1 MRRILVVILLF
12 AFTPAVFAQHS
23 HSAPPP
29 KPAVLESGM
38 GNHHHPVSTTNAEA
52 QKFFDQGLTFVYAF
66 NHDEA
71 IKSFQRAAEL
81 DPQLAMAHWG
91 IALALGPNINLD
103 VDPER
108 EKAAWNA
115 AQKALELSRNAPE
128 HERAYINALVQ
139 RYSNDPGADL
149 KKLAVDY
156 KEAMGALVKRY
167 PDDLDLATLYAES
180 AMNLRPWK
188 LWTRDGTPAEGTEEI
203 VTVLESVLRRD
214 PDHVGANHYYI
225 HAVEASRNPER
236 AYASAERL
244 HTLVPAAGHLV
255 HMPAHIYMRTG
266 NYQGA
271 TAANARAAEV
281 DRAYIAKHGMSG
293 IYPMMYYNHNLH
305 FLASAA
311 AMEGRYA
318 EAREA
323 ATEVAKNADA
333 IAREMPML
341 QGPTQWP
348 ALMMVRFSR
357 WDEILKLPQPTVGS
371 QASALWHFARG
382 VAYAETGR
390 IREAEQEYKQL
401 AGHFAKIP
409 PDEAFMLNNGRAVI
423 GVAQAILEARL
434 AEARKENDRA
444 VALLRE
450 AIRRE
455 DSLSYDEPANWPN
468 PVRETLGGLLLRLG
482 RYDDAEAVFREEL
495 NINPRSGRSLF
506 GLMKTL
512 EAKKETAGA
521 NAIRGQ
527 FEKAWSRADAPLRVE
542 DL

>member
-1 MRRILVVILLF
+1 MRRIFVLILLS
-12 AFTPAVFAQHS
+12 AFSPALFAQHP

-29 KPAVLESGM
+29 RPAILESEM
-38 GNHHHPVSTTNAEA
+38 GSHHHPVSTANAEA

-71 IKSFQRAAEL
+71 IKSFQRAADL

-115 AQKALELSRNAPE
+115 AQKALALSKNAPE
-128 HERAYINALVQ
+128 HEQAYINALVQ
-139 RYSNDPGADL
+139 RYSNDPKADL
-149 KKLAVDY
+149 KKLAVAY
-156 KEAMGALVKRY
+156 KEAMGILVKRY
-167 PDDLDLATLYAES
+167 PDDLDLATLYAEA

-203 VTVLESVLRRD
+203 VSVLESVLRRD
-214 PDHVGANHYYI
+214 PDHIGANHYYI
-225 HAVEASRNPER
+225 HAVEASRNPDR
-236 AYASAERL
+236 AFASAERL

-266 NYQGA
+266 NYKGA
-271 TAANARAAEV
+271 TEANARAAEV
-281 DRAYIAKHGMSG
+281 DRAYIAKNGMNG

-323 ATEVAKNADA
+323 AVEVAKNADA
-333 IAREMPML
+333 IAREMTML

-357 WDEILKLPQPTVGS
+357 WDEILKLPQSTAGS
-371 QASALWHFARG
+371 QANALWHFARG
-382 VAYAETGR
+382 MAYAETGR
-390 IREAEQEYKQL
+390 TAEAEREQKQFT
-401 AGHFAKIP
+401 AAFAKIP
-409 PDEAFMLNNGRAVI
+409 PDEAFMLNNGRDVI
-423 GVAQAILEARL
+423 SVAQVVLEAKI
-434 AEARKENDRA
+434 AEVRKENDRA
-444 VALLRE
+444 VELLRE

-455 DSLSYDEPANWPN
+455 DALSYDEPANWPN
-468 PVRETLGGLLLRLG
+468 PVRENLGGLLLRLG
-482 RYDDAEAVFREEL
+482 RYDEAEKVFREEL
-495 NINPRSGRSLF
+495 TVNPRNGRSLF

-527 FEKAWSRADAPLRVE
+527 FEKAWARADAPLRVE